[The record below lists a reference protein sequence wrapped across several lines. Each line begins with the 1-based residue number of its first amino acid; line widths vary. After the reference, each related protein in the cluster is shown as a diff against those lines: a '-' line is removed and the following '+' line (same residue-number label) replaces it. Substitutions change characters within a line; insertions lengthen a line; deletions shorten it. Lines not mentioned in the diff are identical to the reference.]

1 VKRKLLGVRRGMH
14 RLFIVVVAGV
24 LVALLGAPAA
34 SAHPLGNFTVNS
46 YSGLTIEPT
55 AIAVQ
60 LVVDTAEI
68 PTLQA
73 FPQINSEQG
82 VPQDR
87 QNGYRVAQCVRLA
100 AGVRLSVEGVV
111 VLVKV
116 IGSTLSFPPGSAGL
130 HTMRLTCDTRTPE
143 PVDTPDR
150 RIVYRDLNSLDRIG
164 WHEITAVGDGVRLSR
179 SDVPATSRSQ
189 VLSAYPVDL
198 LSSPLDQRG
207 ADISVALGT
216 GVVTGDAARH
226 VDDPSTAMPRGVDRL
241 TTAFTDLVASRNL
254 TAGFGI
260 VAFLLSIVLG
270 GMHAF
275 APGHGKTL
283 MAAYLVGRRSSLRQA
298 ATIGLSV
305 TLTHT
310 FGVLALGVVLSL
322 VVVASPERVYPWL
335 GLASGIMLA
344 GIGITLLRNGLAARR
359 RSLVEIAETAL
370 SATTAPQTPPARA
383 TAATAATRPMV
394 STYARQQRTS
404 GVGGIAGKGPTLT
417 LPTGIDGRSGVFD
430 PVRTQDHPHVHRPDG
445 SHGHTRQGD
454 PHDGHTRDGHTHDQV
469 GVDGMHSHGVFSHTH
484 LPPAG
489 SEATGA
495 RSMLA
500 VGFAGG
506 LVPSPSALVVLLG
519 GIALGRAWFGVLLV
533 VAYGIGMAL
542 ALVGTG
548 LVLVKARDRL
558 HRWAEASA
566 RTRRSGVVLLLTRAL
581 PTLTA
586 IVVVG
591 AGVSVAVRAIVSM

>member
-1 VKRKLLGVRRGMH
+1 MRADSRFGRRAAKR
-14 RLFIVVVAGV
+14 IAV
-24 LVALLGAPAA
+24 LVLAVVLFALLGATAA

-46 YSGLTIEPT
+46 YSGLTIEPR
-55 AIAVQ
+55 AVALQ

-73 FPQINSEQG
+73 FPQINGARG
-82 VPQDR
+82 VPQDQQDR
-87 QNGYRVAQCVRLA
+87 YRVSQCARLA
-100 AGVRLSVEGVV
+100 TGVRLSVSGTAVA
-111 VLVKV
+111 VKV

-130 HTMRLTCDTRTPE
+130 HTMRLTCDTRTSDAVE
-143 PVDTPDR
+143 TAER
-150 RIVYRDLNSLDRIG
+150 RVVYRDVNALDRIG
-164 WHEITAVGDGVRLSR
+164 WHEITAVGDGVWLSR
-179 SDVPATSRSQ
+179 SDVPTTSPSQ
-189 VLSAYPVDL
+189 VLTAYPVDL
-198 LSSPLDQRG
+198 LSSPLDQRS
-207 ADISVALGT
+207 ADISVATGT
-216 GVVTGDAARH
+216 GIVSGNSAVH
-226 VDDPSTAMPRGVDRL
+226 VKDPSTAMPRGVDRL
-241 TTAFTDLVASRNL
+241 TTAFIELVASRNL

-260 VAFLLSIVLG
+260 LAFLLSIVLG

-310 FGVLALGVVLSL
+310 FGVLALGVILSV
-322 VVVASPERVYPWL
+322 VVVASPDRVYPWL

-344 GIGITLLRNGLAARR
+344 GIGVTLLRNGLAARR
-359 RSLVEIAETAL
+359 ASLGQLTETAL
-370 SATTAPQTPPARA
+370 SATAEPSAVDSVGSVA
-383 TAATAATRPMV
+383 VGGTRPMI
-394 STYARQQRTS
+394 STYARRQRSS
-404 GVGGIAGKGPTLT
+404 GLGGIPGKNATLT
-417 LPTGIDGRSGVFD
+417 LTPGIDATVDGPGQAPAHP
-430 PVRTQDHPHVHRPDG
+430 PVHGGAGH
-445 SHGHTRQGD
+445 SH
-454 PHDGHTRDGHTHDQV
+454 DGHTHDGHTHDGHTHDGHTHQHA
-469 GVDGMHSHGVFSHTH
+469 GIEGMHSHGLFSHTH

-489 SEATGA
+489 SERTGA

-586 IVVVG
+586 IIVVG
-591 AGVSVAVRAIVSM
+591 AGLSVAVRAVASM